1 MTTIFRSDV
10 YPTFGFENECANG
23 GISRGWS
30 PSRWQDELNNACFDW
45 VVAKPDG
52 THEVDV
58 EFITPPFSLCDAAKS
73 DIAEL
78 FAWIESKGAKV
89 GRPKLGG
96 HVHMGNRLVHAN
108 ISKSD
113 FWRASKAEYATRRR
127 YYNPS
132 ASMTAPMPLALVK
145 DVICRYAEHRSD
157 IEAIFL
163 ITSRIWVLSKSNH
176 SL

>member
-1 MTTIFRSDV
+1 MGLVTHIVAMMLMIYMMGHKTMTTIFRDDV

-78 FAWIESKGAKV
+78 FPSHDQGALHIQ
-89 GRPKLGG
+89 P
-96 HVHMGNRLVHAN
+96 
-108 ISKSD
+108 
-113 FWRASKAEYATRRR
+113 
-127 YYNPS
+127 
-132 ASMTAPMPLALVK
+132 
-145 DVICRYAEHRSD
+145 
-157 IEAIFL
+157 
-163 ITSRIWVLSKSNH
+163 
-176 SL
+176 